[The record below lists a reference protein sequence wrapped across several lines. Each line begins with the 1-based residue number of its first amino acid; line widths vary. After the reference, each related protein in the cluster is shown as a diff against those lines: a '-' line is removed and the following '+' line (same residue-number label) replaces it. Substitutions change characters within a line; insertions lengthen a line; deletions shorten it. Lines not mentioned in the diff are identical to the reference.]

1 MNDIDRD
8 DELIAAAGKL
18 SAEIRPARDLWP
30 AIEDAITRPG
40 RPSWMP
46 TLAQAA
52 AVVLLVGA
60 SSGVTYLSVK
70 SKPGQPVLAVPE
82 LQFER
87 TAFGAEHTLGSVYSS
102 AEGDYQATL
111 DKQLD
116 RLSEAD
122 RAEVEENLAL
132 IRDAISEINVAL
144 KNSPDNVLLQELL
157 LRSYREQH
165 ALMRRVGELTRHMA
179 RKDI

>member
-1 MNDIDRD
+1 
-8 DELIAAAGKL
+8 
-18 SAEIRPARDLWP
+18 
-30 AIEDAITRPG
+30 
-40 RPSWMP
+40 
-46 TLAQAA
+46 
-52 AVVLLVGA
+52 
-60 SSGVTYLSVK
+60 
-70 SKPGQPVLAVPE
+70 
-82 LQFER
+82 
-87 TAFGAEHTLGSVYSS
+87 LGSVYRS

-111 DKQLD
+111 DKELD
-116 RLSEAD
+116 RLSAAD

-165 ALMRRVGELTRHMA
+165 ALMRRVGELTQHMA